1 MADRVLSLTPAAIE
15 RVRHLVTAL
24 GDGAAGIR
32 VGVKTAGCSG
42 LTYTIDFARE
52 ISPDEQVIE
61 TDGVK
66 VVIDPKATMYLLGTE
81 MDFVEDKL
89 GAAFKFNNPNEAG
102 RCGCGESFTV

>member
-1 MADRVLSLTPAAIE
+1 MAQQLLSLTPAAIA
-15 RVRHLVTAL
+15 RVRHLVTTL

-52 ISPDEQVIE
+52 IAPDEEVIE
-61 TDGVK
+61 AGGVK
-66 VVIDPKATMYLLGTE
+66 VVVDPKATMYLLGTE

-102 RCGCGESFTV
+102 RCGCGESFTI